1 MVICYIIVAIGL
13 KKASPDTIKHWMIKP
28 SYLMWYPASQ
38 LVLYIPFIIAGFC
51 VLFKKPPSDGLD
63 LSWRACLH
71 LAGFVNSIV
80 FLKMRRDLK
89 KMRTQTRSDQD
100 SLLLPVSQ
108 APHQGSHHN
117 KNFTVNE
124 LCKSS

>member
-38 LVLYIPFIIAGFC
+38 LMLYIPFIIAGFC
-51 VLFKKPPSDGLD
+51 VLFNKQPADSLD

-89 KMRTQTRSDQD
+89 KMRTQSRSDKD
-100 SLLLPVSQ
+100 SLLLPVTQDSNQ
-108 APHQGSHHN
+108 MLLN